1 MKTTP
6 ETITW
11 HHLPDTLPDCDIN
24 VLLSTT
30 SDCDTAYWTGERW
43 LWAWSGGECVEKAL
57 AWCHI
62 PKGLSA

>member
-11 HHLPDTLPDCDIN
+11 HHLPDTLPDAEIN

-30 SDCDTAYWTGERW
+30 DDVDVAYWTGEY
-43 LWAWSGGECVEKAL
+43 WAWSYSGGEPTEKCL
-57 AWCHI
+57 AWAHL